1 MNTLSG
7 FIAIFL
13 YLTCALGLILRIQG
27 NTSTLVSIVTS
38 RTLNQIIAL
47 GFVAVAVHLY
57 SLYTSIVTDFGFQF
71 GFFNAASVVGMV
83 NSLLILAMSLK
94 RQTELLATII
104 LPITALTLLL
114 DITYPTSH
122 MLPPESPIGLQIH
135 VLVSIIAYSLLGLA
149 ALISIILA
157 MQNNLLH
164 KHHTGG
170 ILHHLP
176 ALQVMEKL
184 LFDSITAGFIGLS
197 MALLTGFVFLENIFA
212 QHLVHKTALSIIAWL
227 VFGILLTGRALMGWR
242 GRTAI
247 RWTLSGFGTLML
259 AYFGSK
265 FVLEFI
271 LSS

>member
-1 MNTLSG
+1 MNTLTG

-27 NTSTLVSIVTS
+27 NTSAYASIFTS
-38 RTLNQIIAL
+38 RSLNQIITL
-47 GFVAVAVHLY
+47 GFVAVLFHLH
-57 SLYTSIVTDFGFQF
+57 SLYTNVVTDFGFQF
-71 GFFNAASVVGMV
+71 GFFNAASIVGMV

-94 RQTELLATII
+94 RQTELLATIV

-114 DITYPTSH
+114 EVIYPTSH
-122 MLPPESPIGLQIH
+122 MLPPESPVGLQIH

-149 ALISIILA
+149 ALMSIILA
-157 MQNNLLH
+157 MQNRLLH
-164 KHHTGG
+164 HHHTGG

-184 LFDSITAGFIGLS
+184 LFDAITAGFIGLS
-197 MALLTGFVFLENIFA
+197 IALITGFVFLENIFA

-227 VFGILLTGRALMGWR
+227 VFGTLLVGRALMGWR
-242 GRTAI
+242 GRIAI
-247 RWTLSGFGTLML
+247 RWTLSGFATLML

-271 LSS
+271 IVS

>member
-13 YLTCALGLILRIQG
+13 YLTCALGLVLRIQG
-27 NTSTLVSIVTS
+27 NTSAIASVFTS
-38 RTLNQIIAL
+38 RSLNQLIAL
-47 GFVAVAVHLY
+47 GFLAVLMHIY
-57 SLYTSIVTDFGFQF
+57 SLYTNVVTDFGLQF
-71 GFFNAASVVGMV
+71 GFFNVASIVGMV

-94 RQTELLATII
+94 RQTELLVTIV
-104 LPITALTLLL
+104 LPITALALLL
-114 DITYPTSH
+114 EILVPTSH
-122 MLPPESPIGLQIH
+122 LLPPDSPAGLQIH

-149 ALISIILA
+149 ALMSLILA
-157 MQNNLLH
+157 MQNRLLH
-164 KHHTGG
+164 HHHTGG

-176 ALQVMEKL
+176 ALQVMERL
-184 LFDSITAGFIGLS
+184 LFDAISAGFIGLS
-197 MALLTGFVFLENIFA
+197 IALLTGFVFLENIFA
-212 QHLVHKTALSIIAWL
+212 QHLVHKTILSIIAWL

-247 RWTLSGFGTLML
+247 RWTLSGFVTLML

-271 LSS
+271 ILA